1 MQDPSPPVGLLRRAG
16 NLLNN
21 NGQTV
26 KPLAE
31 NSPSTSRKGLGDSF
45 RRRLQNFKDNSKL
58 LDRSLNTS
66 V

>member
-16 NLLNN
+16 NFLND

-26 KPLAE
+26 KPLAA

-58 LDRSLNTS
+58 LGRSLNTS